1 MFKARH
7 IDIVIRQRGMG
18 RKRKIS
24 YVTRVKQKNEIKEAN
39 SFVDSYTL
47 SKKSPLSQVEQ
58 LPIEKQTRK
67 ILEFRY
73 MC

>member
-73 MC
+73 IC

>member
-1 MFKARH
+1 MFKTRH

-58 LPIEKQTRK
+58 LPTEKQTRK

>member
-58 LPIEKQTRK
+58 LPVEKQTRK

-73 MC
+73 IC